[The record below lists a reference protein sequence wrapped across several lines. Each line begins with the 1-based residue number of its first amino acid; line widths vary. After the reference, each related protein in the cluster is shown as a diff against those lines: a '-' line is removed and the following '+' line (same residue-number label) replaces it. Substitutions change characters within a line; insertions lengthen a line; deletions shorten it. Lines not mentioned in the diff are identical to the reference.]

1 MKKRSTLLLARAIA
15 VLSLALAIVLTM
27 ASCNLFNKNEQ
38 PENTTPTKTEPVVI
52 PEGPETG
59 LYYYDNNGT
68 EYTLKLHSGN
78 QFTLFNGA
86 EKKGTY
92 TVAENGI
99 LSFTFAE
106 AADGT
111 ATATIVNDLITFT
124 YQNSETRFLRKTD
137 YTVTFN
143 TDGGSAIAAITVV
156 NGKYATAPADPAKED
171 YVFVGWYSDAEY
183 KSPFVFNTTPIT
195 ANVTLYARWVYKAP
209 GATEYSIT
217 FVGADV
223 APMTTIGGKLY
234 NTPTPYK
241 DGFTFGGWWTSMS
254 EDIGK
259 LTTKHTED
267 YTFTANTTLYALWIL
282 NGVKA
287 PVVNVTVD
295 SISWDMVDGAFHYPV
310 KITDPSG
317 VVVYEGNVT
326 GTTLPYA
333 FTTAGEY
340 TIEVSAYL
348 GSETTEATVRYFT
361 AKGLARVD
369 GLKVEE
375 FPILTFNPVPNA
387 EAYYITIV
395 CGNPDHKH
403 TDLNIGNTTVYNF
416 AGCDMVEPG
425 ITFSVVAKAYGYA
438 DSVAS
443 ETLTYLR
450 KLDAVTDV
458 AVSDDILTWAPVE
471 NASDYTIEIT
481 VGGTTS
487 SMTTKDCSY
496 SLKHFENGTIA
507 ISIKANAKDYVSSV
521 TAEYSYEKVTLAA
534 PNNLTV
540 SADILSW
547 DAVAGENIS
556 YIVYINEIPY
566 EVTGNS
572 LNFSEINLSAEAGD
586 ILEINI
592 VTTNG
597 TSLSVPSDS
606 ITVSYGVFGGTLNYD
621 KGILSWE
628 AVLGL
633 GGQFKVK
640 VGSSA
645 EFDVSGT
652 STPITFNE
660 GGKVKVAVCF
670 VSKDGKSSEWK
681 EITLDVYTITL
692 DTRMG
697 SGVNNVYFVP
707 GDYVTLPK
715 DTTRVGY
722 TFNNW
727 YNTPDVNGKLVP
739 DGVFEEAADVILY
752 AHWKANTYVVTY
764 TVDETVAEVE
774 NGSTSEVVYDSAFQL
789 AIPTSDAGAFIGW
802 YTGSN
807 GSGLKLTDDSGM
819 SLVNWTIAADT
830 AIYPM
835 FAEGVLEFVAQQDD
849 TWGVKAG
856 PAIDI
861 VGNVVVPQTYQGK
874 SVTVILENA
883 FNKNYSMR
891 SISIPNTVKVIG
903 VGAFEEARGL
913 ANIEVREIEGAINPI
928 YSSYDGALIKND
940 LGTVYL
946 EFVPRVKSGTLT
958 IPEGV
963 DAIRAKAFYFTPL
976 IEKVI
981 ISQDVTEIADQAF
994 YNCENLKEIEF
1005 INDGTKPLTINDGAF
1020 VKTPVLQVIKFPA
1033 RLASISISTL
1043 NSVASLSSVY
1053 VHDGG
1058 EHYGST
1064 ADGMLTNGA
1073 KNTILYVPTA
1083 WKGDVV
1089 IPVGVTAIG
1098 DNAFENRTGV
1108 TSVTISSWVKSIGK
1122 YAFANT
1128 PYLTSVTFEGDKL
1141 QNLTVGE
1148 YAFANCASLTT
1159 LVINGGSIMD
1169 YGKLVIGNYA
1179 FANNTKLTTPQIA
1192 ENANITAIGAYAF
1205 SGCSAITEVVIQKTT
1220 ETIGERAYAQCSN
1233 ISKVSFAEGANVAF
1247 GSFVFEGCQK
1257 LGTIALPSTITVF
1270 DGSVF
1275 AGCNNIAEI
1284 IVDTDNPVLSS
1295 VDGILYDK
1303 DVTTVIYCPKAKVV
1317 DFTTLP
1323 ETVIKIGTAAF
1334 QANPSITTLVIPARI
1349 TEIGEMAF
1357 ENCVNLTSV
1366 VFEGTADVVLG
1377 KSAFANCS
1385 TLATVTLPSGLTN
1398 ISEKAFYL
1406 TALAAI
1412 EIPETVTSIG
1422 AYAFAKTDIAT
1433 LTIPASVA
1441 TIAEGAFSGCAN
1453 LTTVTFAEGGSS
1465 NLQLG
1470 TTDNTVGVFEASTA
1484 ITTVVLPKRIEI
1496 IGSRAFFNSIV
1507 TAMTIPADASLK
1519 SIGDY
1524 AFYHNQ
1530 FDTIALPEGLTYI
1543 GSHAFE
1549 HCQLTAINIPTTVT
1563 EIGECA
1569 FLSCGMLTNVTF
1581 AEGGTA
1587 GLKLSKELFKDC
1599 TKLTTVT
1606 LPARLDQA
1614 YEVMTVNG
1622 LQLTTFPTLFTGCD
1636 KLEAV
1641 YVEDGGEKYGDING
1655 IFCEKANGVI
1665 VRVIFCPALNSGDE
1679 NNTVIIPSTVTQVDN
1694 GAFNGVSVI
1703 TKVVF
1708 EDIPEWNSTSI
1719 PTLAIGNPNYS
1730 GTGSDTYPVFK
1741 STSIIEI
1748 DLPVQLKSLGFG
1760 SFHTMTALTKLSF
1773 DTNGAA
1779 LNIVG
1784 QKAIYAVTA
1793 LTSLNLPKIASL
1805 SSYAITENTMLAS
1818 ITLADGST
1826 LEEIPANAFYRNEAL
1841 TTFEVP
1847 ASVKRIGKEAFAF
1860 YGQGTPQLTSITF
1873 SEGSQLEYIGDK
1885 AFSSLP
1891 ITSFT
1896 FPENVTTIG
1905 NKIFQSCTSLTTLTL
1920 NSTMKNLYASDKTS
1934 IVEGLTKIATIIVP
1948 ENNTHL
1954 QVDEYG
1960 VLYSKDGTQLI
1971 YCPPANTKFEV
1982 EGQPLE
1988 TYTVPET
1995 VTSIEGN
2002 AFINLGRTNSIK
2014 NLILPEGLLKIGKN
2028 ALQGSYLKSIHIP
2041 ASVQEIG
2048 EMAFTTPDGIT
2059 SLETV
2064 TFAENSMLVR
2074 IGNEAFS
2081 DCKKLTEIDIPDS
2094 VTELGTG
2101 VFKGCVALTTAD
2113 LPAALTVLPAETFS
2127 GCKALNTV
2135 TLKEGLETIA
2145 GGAFYNCS
2153 ALETVTLPA
2162 SFRTFTGANIF
2173 ANCSNLVSVV
2183 FSENSQVSDI
2193 PTGTFANCSKLKSF
2207 TFPATV
2213 VLLNGGVF
2221 VNCNSIES
2229 IVIEGPITS
2238 IPENMFKGMTNLT
2251 SITLPETVTE
2261 IGANAF
2267 AGCVSLQNFTIPAA
2281 VTQIGDNAFAG
2292 CTGLKNIIVPEG
2304 VTKIGASAFEGCT
2317 GLETITL
2324 PASLTEIGAAAF
2336 RNCTALTGIAIG
2348 DNVTAIGD
2356 YAFENCTS
2364 LATVVF
2370 SSGNTIEKLGNSP
2383 YIESAIFRN
2392 TKALKSIV
2400 LPNSVKVIGANLFE
2414 GSGIESVQLPE
2425 SLTAISEYAFTGCK
2439 NLKNLVVPNS
2449 VVAIYDY
2456 AFYDCEALTNVTLGS
2471 SVESLGTAIF
2481 VNCTSL
2487 ESLSIPASV
2496 KSIAGNIFINC
2507 PKLAN
2512 IAFDSANTSYVYENG
2527 MLMDADKFTLI
2538 YYSPTITT
2546 TSPII
2551 PSTVRVF
2558 AAGAFYGSQ
2567 IQSITLPD
2575 TMTEIPDMLFMGSK
2589 KLKTITLPLGITK
2602 IGDKA
2607 FMGCAALTTVTI
2619 PASVTEVGEYA
2630 FAECTALKTV
2640 KFATR
2645 KTEYTI
2651 GAHAFDGATKLATLT
2666 LQEGLTALTPYMFAN
2681 TGSIKFTLPASV
2693 TNLNVEGVFYG
2704 SKMTTFGVA
2713 DATVNVGDT
2722 LGVKFFMNC
2731 TALKSVTLPN
2741 SITRLGELVFYSQRG
2756 DTNYNG
2762 VVDPIEANKFLTNGP
2777 SYAFA
2782 GCTSLTSIN
2791 LTNIYWI
2798 GAHAFDGCTALT
2810 KVTFGK
2816 YLSVVG
2822 DYAFA
2827 NCTGLT
2833 TLDFT
2838 QMEST
2843 WLNSSAQQKEQGLTF
2858 DRFQYFAM
2866 CSTEFGQY
2874 AFQNCSALTTITFK
2888 DSYSGLY
2895 WGTFGTG
2902 AFEGCTSL
2910 TQAGFSGFRDKKG
2923 ENLKNLPACWKSIYN
2938 TLPKE

>member
-1 MKKRSTLLLARAIA
+1 MKQRSSLLLARAIA
-15 VLSLALAIVLTM
+15 VLSVILAIALTI
-27 ASCNLFNKNEQ
+27 ASCSWFQKDEPQ
-38 PENTTPTKTEPVVI
+38 DITTTEPEAVVI

-68 EYTLKLHSGN
+68 EYTLKLHNGN

-92 TVAENGI
+92 TVAADGAM
-99 LSFTFAE
+99 SFTFAE

-111 ATATIVNDLITFT
+111 ATATIVNDVITFT

-143 TDGGSAIAAITVV
+143 TDGGSAIDAITVV
-156 NGKYATAPADPAKED
+156 NGKYATAPADPAKAD

-183 KSPFVFNTTPIT
+183 KTPFVFNTTPIT
-195 ANVTLYARWVYKAP
+195 ANVTLYARWVYKVP
-209 GATEYSIT
+209 GATEYTIT

-234 NTPTPYK
+234 NAPTPYK

-267 YTFTANTTLYALWIL
+267 YTFSANTTLYALWIL

-348 GSETTEATVRYFT
+348 GGETTETTVRYFT
-361 AKGLARVD
+361 AKGLSRVD

-395 CGNPDHKH
+395 CGNSDHKH

-425 ITFSVVAKAYGYA
+425 ITFSVVAKAHGYA

-458 AVSDDILTWAPVE
+458 AVSGDILTWAPVE
-471 NASDYTIEIT
+471 NASDYTVEIT

-487 SMTTKDCSY
+487 SITAKDCSY
-496 SLKHFENGTIA
+496 SLKHFENGAIS

-521 TAEYSYEKVTLAA
+521 AAEYSYEKVTLAS
-534 PNNLTV
+534 PNNLKV

-556 YIVYINEIPY
+556 YIVSINDDTY
-566 EVTGNS
+566 TVTTNS
-572 LNFSEINLSAEAGD
+572 LSFSEINLSAEAGD

-597 TSLSVPSDS
+597 TSLSAPSDS
-606 ITVSYGVFGGTLNYD
+606 ITVNYGAFGGTLNYD

-628 AVLGL
+628 AVLGFS
-633 GGQFKVK
+633 GQFEVK
-640 VGSSA
+640 VGSNEIFTA
-645 EFDVSGT
+645 DTT

-660 GGKVKVAVCF
+660 GGKVKVAVRF
-670 VSKDGKSSEWK
+670 VSTDSYTSEWK

-819 SLVNWTIAADT
+819 SLVNWTIAADA

-849 TWGVKAG
+849 TWGVIAG

-874 SVTVILENA
+874 PVTVILENA
-883 FNKNYSMR
+883 FYKNYSMR

-903 VGAFEEARGL
+903 VGAFEEARAL
-913 ANIEVREIEGAINPI
+913 ASIEVREIEGAINPI

-963 DAIRAKAFYFTPL
+963 DAIRAKAFYFTPF

-981 ISQDVTEIADQAF
+981 ISQDVTAIADQAF
-994 YNCENLKEIEF
+994 YNCEGLKEIEF
-1005 INDGTKPLTINDGAF
+1005 VNDGTKPLTINDGAF

-1033 RLASISISTL
+1033 RLANISISTL

-1141 QNLTVGE
+1141 QNLTIGE
-1148 YAFANCASLTT
+1148 YAFANCGSLTT

-1169 YGKLVIGNYA
+1169 YGKLIIGNYA

-1233 ISKVSFAEGANVAF
+1233 ISKVSFAEGASVAF

-1284 IVDTDNPVLSS
+1284 IVDTDNPALSS

-1303 DVTTVIYCPKAKVV
+1303 DVTTVLYCPKAKVV
-1317 DFTTLP
+1317 DFATLP
-1323 ETVIKIGTAAF
+1323 ATVTKIGTAAF
-1334 QANPSITTLVIPARI
+1334 QANPSITTVVIPAGI
-1349 TEIGEMAF
+1349 TEIGEVAF

-1385 TLATVTLPSGLTN
+1385 TLATVTLPNGLTT

-1406 TALAAI
+1406 TALTAI

-1422 AYAFAKTDIAT
+1422 AYAFAKTDIET

-1441 TIAEGAFSGCAN
+1441 TIAEGAFSSCTN

-1470 TTDNTVGVFEASTA
+1470 TTDNAVGVFEGSTA

-1507 TAMTIPADASLK
+1507 TTMTIPADASLK
-1519 SIGDY
+1519 TIGDY
-1524 AFYHNQ
+1524 AFYYNQ
-1530 FDTIALPEGLTYI
+1530 FNAIALPEGLTYI

-1581 AEGGTA
+1581 AEGGMA
-1587 GLKLSKELFKDC
+1587 GLKLSKELFKNC
-1599 TKLTTVT
+1599 TELTTVT

-1614 YEVMTVNG
+1614 YEVMTVSG

-1636 KLEAV
+1636 KLEAI
-1641 YVEDGGEKYGDING
+1641 YVEDGGEKYDDING

-1665 VRVIFCPALNSGDE
+1665 VRVIFCPALNTGDE
-1679 NNTVIIPSTVTQVDN
+1679 NNTVTIPSTVTQVDN

-1703 TKVVF
+1703 TKVKF
-1708 EDIPEWNSTSI
+1708 EDTPDWNGI

-1748 DLPVQLKSLGFG
+1748 DLPIQLKSLGFG
-1760 SFHTMTALTKLSF
+1760 SFYTMPALTTLSF

-1805 SSYAITENTMLAS
+1805 SNYAITENTLLAS

-1841 TTFEVP
+1841 TAFEVP

-1860 YGQGTPQLTSITF
+1860 YGQGTPKLASITF
-1873 SEGSQLEYIGDK
+1873 EAGSQLEYIGDK

-1896 FPENVTTIG
+1896 FPENVTIIG

-1934 IVEGLTKIATIIVP
+1934 IVEGLTKIAEISVP

-1960 VLYSKDGTQLI
+1960 VLYSKDGKQLI
-1971 YCPPANTKFEV
+1971 YCPPANTNLPE
-1982 EGQPLE
+1982 E
-1988 TYTVPET
+1988 YIVPET
-1995 VTSIEGN
+1995 VTSIEDN
-2002 AFINLGRTNSIK
+2002 AFIDLGRTNSIK
-2014 NLILPEGLLKIGKN
+2014 TIILPEGLLKIGKH
-2028 ALQGSYLKSIHIP
+2028 ALQGSFLESIHIP

-2048 EMAFTTPDGIT
+2048 ELAFAPRDGIT
-2059 SLETV
+2059 NLKTV

-2081 DCKKLTEIDIPDS
+2081 GCKYLEEIDIPDS
-2094 VTELGTG
+2094 VTEFGTG
-2101 VFKGCVALTTAD
+2101 VFKNCAALTTAD

-2145 GGAFYNCS
+2145 GSAFYNCS
-2153 ALETVTLPA
+2153 ALEEVTLPTT
-2162 SFRTFTGANIF
+2162 FRAFTGASIF

-2183 FSENSQVSDI
+2183 FPENSQVSDI

-2267 AGCVSLQNFTIPAA
+2267 AGCASLQNFTIPAA

-2304 VTKIGASAFEGCT
+2304 VTKIGDSTFEGCT

-2324 PASLTEIGAAAF
+2324 PASLTEIGTAAF
-2336 RNCTALTGIAIG
+2336 RGCTALTGIAIG
-2348 DNVTAIGD
+2348 DNVTTIGD

-2370 SSGNTIEKLGNSP
+2370 SSGNAIEKLGSSP
-2383 YIESAIFRN
+2383 YFESAIFRN
-2392 TKALKSIV
+2392 TTALKSIV
-2400 LPNSVKVIGANLFE
+2400 LPNSVTVIGANLFE
-2414 GSGIESVQLPE
+2414 NSGIESIQLPE

-2471 SVESLGTAIF
+2471 GVESLGTAIF

-2507 PKLAN
+2507 PKLDN
-2512 IAFDSANTSYVYENG
+2512 IDFDSANTSYVYENG

-2546 TSPII
+2546 TKPNI

-2567 IQSITLPD
+2567 IQSITLPN
-2575 TMTEIPDMLFMGSK
+2575 TMTEIPDMMFMGSK
-2589 KLKTITLPLGITK
+2589 KLKSITLHSGITK

-2607 FMGCAALTTVTI
+2607 FMGCEALTTVTI
-2619 PASVTEVGEYA
+2619 PATVTEVGEYA

-2651 GAHAFDGATKLATLT
+2651 GAHAFDGATSLTTLT

-2681 TGSIKFTLPASV
+2681 TGSITFTLPKSV

-2731 TALKSVTLPN
+2731 TELKSVTLPN
-2741 SITRLGELVFYSQRG
+2741 SITRLGELVFYSQKG

-2762 VVDPIEANKFLTNGP
+2762 VVDPMEASKFLTNGP

-2782 GCTSLTSIN
+2782 GCTSLTSID

-2798 GAHAFDGCTALT
+2798 GAHAFDGCTSLT

-2833 TLDFT
+2833 TLDFST
-2838 QMEST
+2838 NLKST
-2843 WLNSSAQQKEQGLTF
+2843 WLNSSAQQKEQGLTY
-2858 DRFQYFAM
+2858 DRFQYYAL

-2874 AFQNCSALTTITFK
+2874 AFQNCSALTTVTFAK
-2888 DSYSGLY
+2888 SYSGLY
-2895 WGTFGTG
+2895 WGTLGTG
-2902 AFEGCTSL
+2902 LFEGCTSL
-2910 TQAGFSGFRDKKG
+2910 TQAGFTNVPSSVWKG
-2923 ENLKNLPACWKSIYN
+2923 STHYKNLP
-2938 TLPKE
+2938 KE